1 MQTDYKKMNLKGI
14 NFFILWALT
23 LFFGLIIFQFLHECG
38 HGFGSQ
44 LDGVHV
50 STGFSRVGDAG
61 KRPSDPD
68 FRSDEIEKGIISSG
82 GLLGPF
88 INWMLAIFFTAW
100 LLHRKRANL
109 ITLLIGVGAVANALM
124 RLLAML
130 LFIVGAFLG
139 RVHLEDEVCWGIQGV
154 HGIKMPMAFSEFRM
168 LVKTQPGL
176 FLSEPR
182 FYFWPLLSFSIVV
195 FCFIIAYRRLYT
207 IFDIQLSTKLNRWV
221 FGLMPIVVI
230 PPMFL
235 LCSWLDNLLRIN
247 W

>member
-1 MQTDYKKMNLKGI
+1 MNHATIKLLVI
-14 NFFILWALT
+14 WTLALF
-23 LFFGLIIFQFLHECG
+23 LGLMVFQFLHEVG

-50 STGFSRVGDAG
+50 STGFNRVGDPG

-68 FRSDEIEKGIISSG
+68 FRSEKTVTGNFDSG

-88 INWMLAIFFTAW
+88 TNWMLAIFFTAW
-100 LLHRKRANL
+100 LLHRVSSDWT
-109 ITLLIGVGAVANALM
+109 TLLIGVGVIANALM

-130 LFIVGAFLG
+130 LFILGALMG
-139 RVHLEDEVCWGIQGV
+139 RVHLEDEVSWGIRAI
-154 HGIKMPMAFSEFRM
+154 HGLNLPMPYANFRLLIKM
-168 LVKTQPGL
+168 QPGL

-182 FYFWPLLSFSIVV
+182 FYFWPLLSFVIVLV
-195 FCFIIAYRRLYT
+195 CFVLAYRRLYAL
-207 IFDIQLSTKLNRWV
+207 FSAQLSVKYAGLI
-221 FGLMPIVVI
+221 FGLIPILVI

-235 LCSWLDNLLRIN
+235 LSSWLDNLIRIN